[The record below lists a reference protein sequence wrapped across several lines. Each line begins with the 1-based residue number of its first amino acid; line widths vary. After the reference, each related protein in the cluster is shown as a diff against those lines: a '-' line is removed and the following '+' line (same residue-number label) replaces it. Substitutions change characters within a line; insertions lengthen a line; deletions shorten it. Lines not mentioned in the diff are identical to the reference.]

1 MEEGK
6 LTRGAG
12 AGQPEQAGVQNGQ
25 LALEFPPTENEKE
38 QEAVVEAVL
47 FTMGRSVELRQLAAA
62 IGQDRETARRAV
74 ERLKARYDKS
84 RSCGMQIIALEDS
97 YQMCTKAKYY
107 DNLIRVASTPK
118 KQVLTEVMLE
128 TLSIIAYK
136 QPVTKL
142 EIEKIRGVKSDHA
155 VNRLIEFNLV
165 YEVGRMDAPGRP
177 ALFATTEEFL
187 RRFGVGSTDDLP
199 SMNPEQAEEI
209 KAEVEEELQLKLE
222 DLAVKSDGGEETAE
236 ETAGETAGDL
246 AAAEAAAGVELFAAG
261 GENADRVE
269 TGAQVE
275 TVAGGESADRA
286 ETGAQ
291 AETAVWAETA
301 AQAESTAQAETAP
314 WAPAPEDPDLTED
327 ELALLE
333 QEAAYAAELEAAA
346 AAREEE
352 EERER
357 R

>member
-6 LTRGAG
+6 LTKDAG
-12 AGQPEQAGVQNGQ
+12 AGKLEQTGGQAGQ
-25 LALEFPPTENEKE
+25 LELEFPPTENEKE
-38 QEAVVEAVL
+38 QEAVIEAVL

-62 IGQDRETARRAV
+62 IGQNRDTAKRTV

-107 DNLIRVASTPK
+107 DNLIRVAATPK

-222 DLAVKSDGGEETAE
+222 DLAVQSADGAE
-236 ETAGETAGDL
+236 DEL
-246 AAAEAAAGVELFAAG
+246 AAEAGAAGREQTAAERLPESPSEAAWRELTAG
-261 GENADRVE
+261 AE
-269 TGAQVE
+269 TAHPQ
-275 TVAGGESADRA
+275 GESAA
-286 ETGAQ
+286 KEQTGGTDLPQ
-291 AETAVWAETA
+291 S
-301 AQAESTAQAETAP
+301 QGESAP
-314 WAPAPEDPDLTED
+314 KEQTTGDPHPRPEHASDHDSDDLDDE

-346 AAREEE
+346 AAREAE

>member
-222 DLAVKSDGGEETAE
+222 DLAVNGDGGEAAADAQE
-236 ETAGETAGDL
+236 ETEADL
-246 AAAEAAAGVELFAAG
+246 AVAEAAAGVEISSPG
-261 GENADRVE
+261 G
-269 TGAQVE
+269 
-275 TVAGGESADRA
+275 
-286 ETGAQ
+286 
-291 AETAVWAETA
+291 ETAVRAKTA
-301 AQAESTAQAETAP
+301 AQDTSSED
-314 WAPAPEDPDLTED
+314 PAPEGSTLKDPTLKDPDLTED

>member
-47 FTMGRSVELRQLAAA
+47 FTMGRSVEVRQLAAA

-209 KAEVEEELQLKLE
+209 QAEVEEELQLKLE
-222 DLAVKSDGGEETAE
+222 DLAVNGDGGEAAADAQE
-236 ETAGETAGDL
+236 ETEADL
-246 AAAEAAAGVELFAAG
+246 AVAEAAAGVEISSPG
-261 GENADRVE
+261 G
-269 TGAQVE
+269 
-275 TVAGGESADRA
+275 
-286 ETGAQ
+286 
-291 AETAVWAETA
+291 ETAVRAKTA
-301 AQAESTAQAETAP
+301 AQDTSSED
-314 WAPAPEDPDLTED
+314 PAPEGSTLKDPTLKDPDLTED

>member
-47 FTMGRSVELRQLAAA
+47 FTMGRSVEVRQLAAA

-222 DLAVKSDGGEETAE
+222 DLAVNGDGGEAAADAQE
-236 ETAGETAGDL
+236 ETEADL
-246 AAAEAAAGVELFAAG
+246 TVAEAAAGVEISSPG
-261 GENADRVE
+261 G
-269 TGAQVE
+269 
-275 TVAGGESADRA
+275 
-286 ETGAQ
+286 
-291 AETAVWAETA
+291 ETAVRAKTA
-301 AQAESTAQAETAP
+301 ARDTSPEDPTPEGSTLKDPTP
-314 WAPAPEDPDLTED
+314 KDPTPKDPDLTED

>member
-47 FTMGRSVELRQLAAA
+47 FTMGRSVEVRQLAAA

-128 TLSIIAYK
+128 PLSIIAYK

-222 DLAVKSDGGEETAE
+222 DLAVNGDGGEAAADAQE
-236 ETAGETAGDL
+236 ETEADL
-246 AAAEAAAGVELFAAG
+246 AVAEAAAGVEISSPG
-261 GENADRVE
+261 G
-269 TGAQVE
+269 
-275 TVAGGESADRA
+275 
-286 ETGAQ
+286 
-291 AETAVWAETA
+291 ETAVRAKTA
-301 AQAESTAQAETAP
+301 AQDTSSED
-314 WAPAPEDPDLTED
+314 PAPEGSTLKDPTLKDPDLTED

>member
-47 FTMGRSVELRQLAAA
+47 FTMGRSVEVRQLAAA

-74 ERLKARYDKS
+74 ERLKTRYDKS

-222 DLAVKSDGGEETAE
+222 DLAVNGDGGEAAADAQE
-236 ETAGETAGDL
+236 ETEADL
-246 AAAEAAAGVELFAAG
+246 AVAEAAAGVEISSPG
-261 GENADRVE
+261 G
-269 TGAQVE
+269 
-275 TVAGGESADRA
+275 
-286 ETGAQ
+286 
-291 AETAVWAETA
+291 ETAVRAKTA
-301 AQAESTAQAETAP
+301 AQDTSSED
-314 WAPAPEDPDLTED
+314 PAPEGYTLKDPTPKDPTHKDPDLTED

>member
-222 DLAVKSDGGEETAE
+222 DLAVKSDGGEEAAE
-236 ETAGETAGDL
+236 ETAGDL
-246 AAAEAAAGVELFAAG
+246 AAAEAAAGMELSAAG
-261 GENADRVE
+261 GESADRVE
-269 TGAQVE
+269 TGAQAE
-275 TVAGGESADRA
+275 NAAGGESADRA

-291 AETAVWAETA
+291 AETAVRAETA
-301 AQAESTAQAETAP
+301 ARAESKAQAEPAP
-314 WAPAPEDPDLTED
+314 WAPALEAPDLTED

>member
-38 QEAVVEAVL
+38 QEAVIEAVL
-47 FTMGRSVELRQLAAA
+47 FTMGRSVEVRQLAAA

-222 DLAVKSDGGEETAE
+222 DLAVNGDGGEAAADAQE
-236 ETAGETAGDL
+236 ETEADL
-246 AAAEAAAGVELFAAG
+246 AVAEAAAGVEISSPG
-261 GENADRVE
+261 G
-269 TGAQVE
+269 
-275 TVAGGESADRA
+275 
-286 ETGAQ
+286 
-291 AETAVWAETA
+291 ETAVRAKTA
-301 AQAESTAQAETAP
+301 AQDTSSED
-314 WAPAPEDPDLTED
+314 PAPEGSTLKDPTLKDPDLTED

>member
-47 FTMGRSVELRQLAAA
+47 FTMGRSVEVRQLAAA

-222 DLAVKSDGGEETAE
+222 DLAVNGDGGEAAADAQE
-236 ETAGETAGDL
+236 ETEADL
-246 AAAEAAAGVELFAAG
+246 AVAEAAAGVEISSPG
-261 GENADRVE
+261 G
-269 TGAQVE
+269 
-275 TVAGGESADRA
+275 
-286 ETGAQ
+286 
-291 AETAVWAETA
+291 ETAVRAKTA
-301 AQAESTAQAETAP
+301 ARDTSPEDPTPEGSTLKDPTP
-314 WAPAPEDPDLTED
+314 KDPDLTED

>member
-6 LTRGAG
+6 MIEAGSGKTDKGSAAG
-12 AGQPEQAGVQNGQ
+12 AVQNGQ
-25 LALEFPPTENEKE
+25 IELDFPPTENEKE
-38 QEAVVEAVL
+38 QEAVIEAVL
-47 FTMGRSVELRQLAAA
+47 FTMGRSVDLRQLAAA
-62 IGQDRETARRAV
+62 IGQNRETARKAV
-74 ERLKARYDKS
+74 ERLKTRYDKS
-84 RSCGMQIIALEDS
+84 KNCGMQIIVLEDS

-107 DNLIRVASTPK
+107 ENLIRVAATPK
-118 KQVLTEVMLE
+118 KQMLTEVMLE

-199 SMNPEQAEEI
+199 GMNPEQVEEI

-222 DLAVKSDGGEETAE
+222 DLAIQSGEDAEAEIEDVVGETVEHAVGEE
-236 ETAGETAGDL
+236 
-246 AAAEAAAGVELFAAG
+246 AALAEAAASVAEAPSMPEQLESDVPDASDEREGSRREAEEL
-261 GENADRVE
+261 
-269 TGAQVE
+269 
-275 TVAGGESADRA
+275 
-286 ETGAQ
+286 
-291 AETAVWAETA
+291 
-301 AQAESTAQAETAP
+301 
-314 WAPAPEDPDLTED
+314 
-327 ELALLE
+327 ELA

-346 AAREEE
+346 AAREAAEE
-352 EERER
+352 AER

>member
-222 DLAVKSDGGEETAE
+222 DLAVKSDGGEEAAE
-236 ETAGETAGDL
+236 ETAGDL
-246 AAAEAAAGVELFAAG
+246 AEAEAAAGVELSAAG
-261 GENADRVE
+261 GESADRVE
-269 TGAQVE
+269 TGAQAE
-275 TVAGGESADRA
+275 TAARA
-286 ETGAQ
+286 ETAAQ
-291 AETAVWAETA
+291 AETAVRAETA

-314 WAPAPEDPDLTED
+314 WAPAPEAPDLTED

>member
-222 DLAVKSDGGEETAE
+222 DLAVKSDGGEEAAE
-236 ETAGETAGDL
+236 ETAGDL
-246 AAAEAAAGVELFAAG
+246 AEAEAAAGVALSA
-261 GENADRVE
+261 
-269 TGAQVE
+269 
-275 TVAGGESADRA
+275 AGGESAARV

-291 AETAVWAETA
+291 AETAARADTAAQAETAVRAETA

-314 WAPAPEDPDLTED
+314 WAPAPEAPDLTED

>member
-1 MEEGK
+1 
-6 LTRGAG
+6 
-12 AGQPEQAGVQNGQ
+12 
-25 LALEFPPTENEKE
+25 
-38 QEAVVEAVL
+38 
-47 FTMGRSVELRQLAAA
+47 
-62 IGQDRETARRAV
+62 
-74 ERLKARYDKS
+74 
-84 RSCGMQIIALEDS
+84 
-97 YQMCTKAKYY
+97 MCTKAKYY

-222 DLAVKSDGGEETAE
+222 DLAVNGDGGEAAADAQE
-236 ETAGETAGDL
+236 ETEADL
-246 AAAEAAAGVELFAAG
+246 AVAEAAAGVEISSPG
-261 GENADRVE
+261 G
-269 TGAQVE
+269 
-275 TVAGGESADRA
+275 
-286 ETGAQ
+286 
-291 AETAVWAETA
+291 ETAVRAKTA
-301 AQAESTAQAETAP
+301 ARDTSSED
-314 WAPAPEDPDLTED
+314 PAPEGSTLKDPTPKDPTPKDPDLTED

>member
-47 FTMGRSVELRQLAAA
+47 FTMGRSVEVRQLAAA

-187 RRFGVGSTDDLP
+187 RRCGVGSTDDLP

-222 DLAVKSDGGEETAE
+222 DLAVNGDGGEAAADAQE
-236 ETAGETAGDL
+236 ETEADL
-246 AAAEAAAGVELFAAG
+246 AVAEAAAGVEISSPG
-261 GENADRVE
+261 G
-269 TGAQVE
+269 
-275 TVAGGESADRA
+275 
-286 ETGAQ
+286 
-291 AETAVWAETA
+291 ETAVRAKTA
-301 AQAESTAQAETAP
+301 AQDTSSED
-314 WAPAPEDPDLTED
+314 PAPEGSTLKDPTLKDPDLTED

>member
-47 FTMGRSVELRQLAAA
+47 FTMGRSVEVRQLAAA

-84 RSCGMQIIALEDS
+84 SSCGLQIIALEDS

-222 DLAVKSDGGEETAE
+222 DLAVNGDGGEAAADAQE
-236 ETAGETAGDL
+236 ETEADL
-246 AAAEAAAGVELFAAG
+246 AVAEAAAGVEISSPG
-261 GENADRVE
+261 G
-269 TGAQVE
+269 
-275 TVAGGESADRA
+275 
-286 ETGAQ
+286 
-291 AETAVWAETA
+291 ETAVRAKTA
-301 AQAESTAQAETAP
+301 AQDTSSED
-314 WAPAPEDPDLTED
+314 PAPEGSTLKDPTLKDPDLTED

>member
-1 MEEGK
+1 MMEEGK
-6 LTRGAG
+6 LTETAG
-12 AGQPEQAGVQNGQ
+12 KTPVPGQNGQ
-25 LALEFPPTENEKE
+25 LELDFPPTENEKE
-38 QEAVVEAVL
+38 QEAVIEAVL

-62 IGQDRETARRAV
+62 IGQNQETARRAV
-74 ERLKARYDKS
+74 ERLMARYG
-84 RSCGMQIIALEDS
+84 RSKNCGMQIIMLDDS

-107 DNLIRVASTPK
+107 ENLIRVASTPK

-155 VNRLIEFNLV
+155 VNRLIEYNLV

-199 SMNPEQAEEI
+199 TMNPEQAEEI

-222 DLAVKSDGGEETAE
+222 DLAAQNAAEPGESGNMDGEE
-236 ETAGETAGDL
+236 
-246 AAAEAAAGVELFAAG
+246 AAMAEAAAAAEGEAASAEGNAAGAEGDAAGVEGDAASA
-261 GENADRVE
+261 E
-269 TGAQVE
+269 GAE
-275 TVAGGESADRA
+275 PTTS
-286 ETGAQ
+286 
-291 AETAVWAETA
+291 
-301 AQAESTAQAETAP
+301 P
-314 WAPAPEDPDLTED
+314 LTQE
-327 ELALLE
+327 ELEALELE

-346 AAREEE
+346 AAREEKDGDDWY
-352 EERER
+352 
-357 R
+357 

>member
-47 FTMGRSVELRQLAAA
+47 FTMGRSVEVRQLAAA

-187 RRFGVGSTDDLP
+187 RRFGVGSTDDHP
-199 SMNPEQAEEI
+199 SMNTEQAEEI

-222 DLAVKSDGGEETAE
+222 DLAVNGDGGEAAADAQE
-236 ETAGETAGDL
+236 ETEADL
-246 AAAEAAAGVELFAAG
+246 AVAEAAAGVEISSPG
-261 GENADRVE
+261 G
-269 TGAQVE
+269 
-275 TVAGGESADRA
+275 
-286 ETGAQ
+286 
-291 AETAVWAETA
+291 ETAVRAKTV
-301 AQAESTAQAETAP
+301 AQDTS
-314 WAPAPEDPDLTED
+314 PEDPTPEGSNLKDPTPKDPTPKDPDLTED

>member
-47 FTMGRSVELRQLAAA
+47 FTMGRSVEVRQLAAA

-222 DLAVKSDGGEETAE
+222 DLAVNGDGGEAAADAQE
-236 ETAGETAGDL
+236 ETEADL
-246 AAAEAAAGVELFAAG
+246 AVAEAAAGVEISSPG
-261 GENADRVE
+261 G
-269 TGAQVE
+269 
-275 TVAGGESADRA
+275 
-286 ETGAQ
+286 
-291 AETAVWAETA
+291 ETAVRAKTA
-301 AQAESTAQAETAP
+301 ARDTSPED
-314 WAPAPEDPDLTED
+314 PAPEGSTLKDPTPKDPTPKDPDLTED